1 MKKLSFLMFAL
12 AATMM
17 MFAQEAT
24 AYKVT
29 WVTNGVELPAKPTS
43 NQNLWEAFMP
53 AYNAYYAAHVDKWT
67 NRGNQPIDKVS
78 TFAAAKMEQF
88 MTDENSDWKW
98 LGDYVLSIATAAGK
112 TLSGEGAWRWGVH
125 AFFNAAAGA
134 NGAAGIDYTEAGKYE
149 NWIGVWKAANLLPET
164 MSSIEAMPVLEKPE
178 YDFLGWFDNE
188 ACTGTP
194 VTKVTKEC
202 TLYAGWVLAVYHV
215 DFVAPYASPN
225 TFFIDDVYELAYAFQ
240 EDFNTANNSK
250 KEWAKIEDGQVSFK
264 YNGKWYLPDSVIGK
278 DPADPGF
285 IFPDTYTTTGVLST
299 LLTAE
304 GSRWAWLKDAI
315 HARRAQA
322 GMTAE
327 GLADALYRKEVGA
340 MFLQSPSSTT
350 KWQTSVSWEGFTAV
364 NPSQETDVCHFVVLE
379 GDCKNIAPTSLRY
392 KASASPS
399 AVIPA

>member
-12 AATMM
+12 AATMV
-17 MFAQEAT
+17 MFAQGAT

-29 WVTNGVELPAKPTS
+29 WVTNGVELPTKPTS
-43 NQNLWEAFMP
+43 NEELWKAFMP
-53 AYNAYYAAHVDKWT
+53 AYNAYYGLS
-67 NRGNQPIDKVS
+67 RGEQPITAAA
-78 TFAAAKMEQF
+78 TFADKKMQEF
-88 MTDENSDWKW
+88 MTDEKSDWKW
-98 LGDYVLSIATAAGK
+98 LGDYILGVVEASGFNGGALTSEVL
-112 TLSGEGAWRWGVH
+112 WRFNVQ
-125 AFFNAAAGA
+125 AFFNCKVAASSTW
-134 NGAAGIDYTEAGKYE
+134 NGNPDFTEAGKYE
-149 NWIGVWKAANLLPET
+149 NWIGAWKAANLLPET
-164 MSSIEAMPVLEKPE
+164 MTVEDPMPVLEKPE
-178 YDFLGWFDNE
+178 YTFLGWYDNE
-188 ACTGTP
+188 AFTGDI

-202 TLYAGWVLAVYHV
+202 TLYAGWERAVYNV
-215 DFVAPYASPN
+215 EFVAPYASPN

-240 EDFNTANNSK
+240 EDFNAANNSK

-285 IFPDTYTTTGVLST
+285 IFPDTYTATGVLST

-350 KWQTSVSWEGFTAV
+350 KWQTSVSWEGFTAD
-364 NPSQETDVCHFVVLE
+364 SIAKAWGQVVALP
-379 GDCKNIAPTSLRY
+379 DTIA
-392 KASASPS
+392 
-399 AVIPA
+399 